1 MQKSISLS
9 HESSKS
15 RGVRKYR
22 QLYGKRLRVL
32 PVVEKGGIG
41 RGASGRWHI
50 HGAIELPQHMDSI
63 AFEELVQKC
72 WQKLDWAHK
81 RVLVRDG
88 ADKGWIDYM
97 LKLRQKSD
105 FDNLLDCIDLVS
117 LNNPIADA

>member
-1 MQKSISLS
+1 
-9 HESSKS
+9 
-15 RGVRKYR
+15 
-22 QLYGKRLRVL
+22 
-32 PVVEKGGIG
+32 
-41 RGASGRWHI
+41 
-50 HGAIELPQHMDSI
+50 MDSI